1 MLAGLTE
8 CQYNW
13 KVPSQFTADYRDLDN
28 DPRLGRVAVLPWDCE
43 IFGFAVAD
51 YRPGEL
57 PANQAACDR
66 LSRVFEEWAAQNAVR
81 LCCCTVLATDRDWI
95 AALPRLGFDYVD
107 FTLRVTLPGLQSA
120 VLPEPHIRVRPAEA
134 AEAHQAALLAADA
147 FRFGRYH
154 ADARFPLQ
162 LANARYGRWIE
173 NAAAAGPG
181 SRLYVIGDGSK
192 VDGFY
197 HVTIERDTADLRLA
211 AVAAP
216 LQRTLLGFE
225 LYASTLAELKRAGVR
240 RVVSRISAANT
251 AVMNVYAMLGF
262 RFSAPEPVFHWHSQD
277 SDQIPRVD

>member
-1 MLAGLTE
+1 MLTRPTE
-8 CQYNW
+8 CEDNW
-13 KVPSQFTADYRDLDN
+13 KVPSEFTADYRDLDS

-57 PANQAACDR
+57 PANRAACDR
-66 LSRVFEEWAAQNAVR
+66 LSRVFEAWTAQNAVR
-81 LCCCTVLATDRDWI
+81 LCCCTVPATDRDWI

-107 FTLRVTLPGLQSA
+107 FTLRVTLPGLQAA
-120 VLPEPHIRVRPAEA
+120 VLPESHISVRPAEA

-162 LANARYGRWIE
+162 LANARYGKWIE
-173 NAAAAGPG
+173 YAAAAGPG
-181 SRLYVIGDGSK
+181 SRLYVIGDNGK

-216 LQRTLLGFE
+216 LQRTLLGFD
-225 LYASTLAELKRAGVR
+225 LYSSTLAELKRAGVR
-240 RVVSRISAANT
+240 RVVAKISAANT
-251 AVMNVYAMLGF
+251 GVMNVFARLGF
-262 RFSAPEPVFHWHSQD
+262 RFSAPEAIFHWRSAGY
-277 SDQIPRVD
+277 SDGAPS